1 MDGSNH
7 AGAESRYSREVPGC
21 LRVSQDGVQERTETV
36 ALEAPF
42 QVSFGGACCDTLS
55 CTPCDLEDL
64 ALGFAFSRG
73 AVRSSDDVERI
84 VVEELEGRYA
94 ADVLLRGRLCSGS
107 DAGRSNNGAA
117 VRLPGGEP
125 FDRAAVWTAAAG
137 LDGRQGMRRDTG
149 ATHAAAFVDRR
160 GGFVCMREDV
170 GRHNAVDKLVGALL
184 RADVDPQ
191 DGFAYLSSR
200 CALELVEK
208 LARFGVGLV
217 ATVSAPTSAVIDY
230 AVEANVALA
239 AFARAGRFTVYTH
252 PERIR

>member
-1 MDGSNH
+1 MDGWNH
-7 AGAESRYSREVPGC
+7 EGAEPRFSREVPGC
-21 LRVSQDGVQERTETV
+21 LRVSQDGVQKRAETV
-36 ALEAPF
+36 ALEVPF
-42 QVSFGGACCDTLS
+42 QVSFDGTRCDMLS

-73 AVRSSDDVERI
+73 AVKSLGDVERI

-94 ADVLLRGRLCSGS
+94 ADVLLRARQSAGS
-107 DAGRSNNGAA
+107 DAARSNGGAA
-117 VRLPGGEP
+117 VRLPDGEP
-125 FDRAAVWTAAAG
+125 FDRAAVWKAAAG
-137 LDGRQGMRRDTG
+137 LDARQGMRKDTG

-160 GGFVCMREDV
+160 GAFVCMREDV

-184 RADVDPQ
+184 RAGVDPQ
-191 DGFAYLSSR
+191 GGFAYLSSR

-230 AVEANVALA
+230 AAEANVALA
-239 AFARAGRFTVYTH
+239 AFARGGRFTLYTH